1 MHAKALLRTNMA
13 QVGKSLNPIL
23 TMRAAIIARQRVLV
37 ADSAEVFMISDL
49 PTFAAL
55 RERMRFLQ
63 TRQKLLAENVANA
76 DTPGYKPKDIR
87 QLGLD
92 PASRGADQ
100 SRFMAPVKGYQANG
114 MAVTDARHIAPSTSD
129 SMATTMRGASYETRP
144 SGNAVELE
152 SEMLKV
158 SQNQI
163 DFQTAANLYQRSLS
177 TMKIALGKKA

>member
-1 MHAKALLRTNMA
+1 MA
-13 QVGKSLNPIL
+13 QVRRSLNLIL
-23 TMRAAIIARQRVLV
+23 TIRAAIFAQQRVFV

-63 TRQKLLAENVANA
+63 TRQKLLAQNVANA

-87 QLGLD
+87 QLGID

-100 SRFMAPVKGYQANG
+100 SRMMAPVKGYQANG
-114 MAVTDARHIAPSTSD
+114 MAVTDARHIAPSSD
-129 SMATTMRGASYETRP
+129 SMASSMRGASYETRP

>member
-1 MHAKALLRTNMA
+1 
-13 QVGKSLNPIL
+13 
-23 TMRAAIIARQRVLV
+23 
-37 ADSAEVFMISDL
+37 MIHDL

-87 QLGLD
+87 QLGVD
-92 PASRGADQ
+92 PASRGSDQ
-100 SRFMAPVKGYQANG
+100 SRRMAPVMGQQAYG
-114 MAVTDARHIAPSTSD
+114 MAMTNARHIAPSGGGFASE
-129 SMATTMRGASYETRP
+129 ARGASYETRP

-163 DFQTAANLYQRSLS
+163 DFQTAANIYQRGLG
-177 TMKIALGKKA
+177 TLKIALGRKA